1 MRILLGSNSPRRKDL
16 LNKLAINFEL
26 VSIECDE
33 DFPAEIPHTHVAQYL
48 SDKKSSVYKQ
58 LDDLDLL
65 ITADTVVIIND
76 SLLNKPKNREEA
88 INMLDLISGKTHQ
101 VITGVTL
108 RTNSK
113 TISFSSQTDVTLNRI
128 DSNDK
133 KFYVDNYPVMD
144 KAGGYGIQDWIGL
157 SHVKL
162 INGCYFNVMGLPTSM
177 LYNRLKYDFNYDN

>member
-1 MRILLGSNSPRRKDL
+1 MGSKSSRRKEL
-16 LNKLAINFEL
+16 LNKLAINFE
-26 VSIECDE
+26 VVPIECNE
-33 DFPAEIPHTHVAQYL
+33 DYPVEIPHTHVAQYL
-48 SDKKSSVYKQ
+48 SEKKSSLYKQ
-58 LDDLDLL
+58 LADSDLL
-65 ITADTVVIIND
+65 ITADTVVLIND

-88 INMLDLISGKTHQ
+88 INMIDLISGKTHQ

-113 TISFSSQTDVTLNRI
+113 TISFSSKTDVTLNTI
-128 DSNDK
+128 DSSDQ

-162 INGCYFNVMGLPTSM
+162 IKGCYYNVVGLPTSV
-177 LYNRLKYDFNYDN
+177 LYKRLRYDFNYEK